1 MGQEL
6 SKKWYDDVFDTGG
19 SEEMYFLNYRD
30 TPWYPVW
37 TRIIEILKENNSSK
51 ILDIGCG
58 PGQFA
63 HCVLDGI
70 DNIEYTGIDFSSS
83 AINSAKSIDIPATF
97 IESNALTFDYS
108 TVDYDVV
115 VSTEFLEHVYEDKEI
130 INRITPGTLII
141 ATLPNMDSEGH
152 VRFLSKNQEIAVSE
166 IVNHYSDICKI
177 LNIEYFPYTDNPE
190 NADFLIQMIKL

>member
-6 SKKWYDDVFDTGG
+6 SKNWYDEVFDKGG
-19 SEEMYFLNYRD
+19 SGEMYFLNYRD

-130 INRITPGTLII
+130 INSIAPGTLII

-152 VRFLSKNQEIAVSE
+152 VRFLSKNQETAMSE

-177 LNIEYFPYTDNPE
+177 LNIEYFPYEKNPS